1 MLHPQGVR
9 GPWKAGI
16 ILDWHT
22 VASEVVG
29 EDDFGQPIFE
39 TRRSEIGELLY
50 QFKYRNNRGALT
62 MLLRLCNDY
71 LASHAAGRFEIVL
84 PIPPSNAARIVTKC
98 IAHGIAAGLGLR
110 YSDTALTKTRNT
122 RALKSV
128 VDPQARRAL
137 LRDAFQVDK
146 RQVAGRTVL
155 LVDDVYRSGATLES
169 AAEAVVGRGCP
180 TAVYVLALTRTRVH
194 R

>member
-22 VASEVVG
+22 VASKVVG
-29 EDDFGQPIFE
+29 TDDFGHTIFE
-39 TRRSEIGELLY
+39 TRRSELGELLY
-50 QFKYRNNRGALT
+50 QFKYRNDQAALAK
-62 MLLRLCNDY
+62 LLRLCNDY
-71 LASHAAGRFEIVL
+71 LVRRAAGKFEIVV
-84 PIPPSNAARIVTKC
+84 PIPPSNAGRIVTRC
-98 IAHGIAAGLGLR
+98 IAQGIAAG
-110 YSDTALTKTRNT
+110 K
-122 RALKSV
+122 
-128 VDPQARRAL
+128 
-137 LRDAFQVDK
+137 
-146 RQVAGRTVL
+146 TVL

-169 AAEAVVGRGCP
+169 AAEAVAGRSP

>member
-22 VASEVVG
+22 VASKVVG
-29 EDDFGQPIFE
+29 TDDFGHTIFE
-39 TRRSEIGELLY
+39 TRRSELGELLY
-50 QFKYRNNRGALT
+50 QFKYRNDQAALAK
-62 MLLRLCNDY
+62 LLRLCNDY
-71 LASHAAGRFEIVL
+71 LVRRAAGKFEIVV
-84 PIPPSNAARIVTKC
+84 PIPPSNAGRIVTRC
-98 IAHGIAAGLGLR
+98 IAQGIAAGLGLG
-110 YSDTALTKTRNT
+110 YSETALRKIRNT

-128 VDPQARRAL
+128 IDAEARREL
-137 LRDAFQVDK
+137 LRDAFRVDE
-146 RQVAGRTVL
+146 RQIAGKTVL

-169 AAEAVVGRGCP
+169 AAEAVAGRSP
-180 TAVYVLALTRTRVH
+180 TAIYVLALTRTRVH